1 MSTVKFKHVRNAS
14 RRPVATIAVDEE
26 GNFGVTIC
34 RENEQFVKKVGREY
48 ALANLTNKTAGF
60 FNEVPDV
67 KRDVSIC
74 EIPVPLI
81 GESAQVVLPIKTLI
95 EAEVE
100 AFKMKIPIH
109 QVLDAFVSIFL
120 EERLDWNDL

>member
-1 MSTVKFKHVRNAS
+1 MSTVRFKHVRNAS
-14 RRPVATIAVDEE
+14 RRPVATIAIDEE

-34 RENEQFVKKVGREY
+34 RESEQFVKKIGREY
-48 ALANLTNKTAGF
+48 ALANLVNETPGF

-67 KRDVSIC
+67 KRDVSIF
-74 EIPVPLI
+74 EVPVPI
-81 GESAQVVLPIKTLI
+81 VYESAQVMMPIKTLI

-109 QVLDAFVSIFL
+109 QVLQAFVSMFL
-120 EERLDWNDL
+120 EEMADCNDL